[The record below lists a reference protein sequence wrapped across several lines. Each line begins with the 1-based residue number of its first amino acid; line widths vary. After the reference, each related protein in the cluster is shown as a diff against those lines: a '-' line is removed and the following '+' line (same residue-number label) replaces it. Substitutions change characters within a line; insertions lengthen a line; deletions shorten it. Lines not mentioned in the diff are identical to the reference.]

1 MSYINV
7 QNVSKEFKIYQRE
20 KGILNITKSMFA
32 RKYSIKRAVDNINFN
47 IDKGELVGYV
57 GPNGAGKSTTIK
69 MLSGILVPTSGE
81 ITVDGCVPY
90 ENRQENAMRIG
101 VVFGQRSQ
109 LFWDL
114 PVEDT
119 FDLYRKMY
127 MVDSSRFKRNVDFY
141 VELLNMKN
149 FIKTPVRQLS
159 LGQKMRANIAIA
171 LLHDPEIVYL
181 DEPTIG
187 LDVLAKDNIR
197 CFIREI
203 NKEKKTTVILTTHDM
218 DDIEQICHRLIMID
232 KGHIIYD
239 GKISDFKKM
248 SEAENTIIIEYKGDE
263 YHLSPNLDLIDKRI
277 KLIREEGR
285 SKWYKYLKTEIS
297 TAEAINILTNNGK
310 IVDISIKEPEIEDI
324 VKKMYLDAES
334 TEKSMEKV

>member
-1 MSYINV
+1 MSYISVENI
-7 QNVSKEFKIYQRE
+7 SKEFKIYHRE
-20 KGILNITKSMFA
+20 KGFANIVKSMFA
-32 RKYSIKRAVDNINFN
+32 RKYSIKKAVENINFS

-69 MLSGILVPTSGE
+69 MLSGILIPTSGK
-81 ITVDGCVPY
+81 ITVDGRIPY
-90 ENRQENAMRIG
+90 ENRQENAMHIG

-127 MVDSSRFKRNVDFY
+127 LVDKTKFKRNLEFY
-141 VELLNMKN
+141 TDLLEMKD
-149 FIKTPVRQLS
+149 FIKMPVRQLS

-187 LDVLAKDNIR
+187 LDVLAKENIR
-197 CFIREI
+197 KFIQEV

-218 DDIEQICHRLIMID
+218 DDIEQICNRLIMID
-232 KGHIIYD
+232 KGQIIYD
-239 GKISDFKKM
+239 GKISDFKKR
-248 SEAENTIIIEYKGDE
+248 AEGENVLIVEYGDTDPVDFI
-263 YHLSPNLDLIDKRI
+263 LTDTRI
-277 KLIREEGR
+277 KLLQEEGKR
-285 SKWYKYLKTEIS
+285 KWFKYCKTEIN
-297 TAEAINILTNNGK
+297 TAEVISFVTKDRQVQDILL
-310 IVDISIKEPEIEDI
+310 KEPEIEDI
-324 VKKMYLDAES
+324 VKKMYRAQQVEVVS
-334 TEKSMEKV
+334 

>member
-1 MSYINV
+1 MTYISVENI
-7 QNVSKEFKIYQRE
+7 SKDFKIYHRE
-20 KGILNITKSMFA
+20 KGMANILKSMFT
-32 RKYSIKRAVDNINFN
+32 RKYTIKKAVENINFS

-69 MLSGILVPTSGE
+69 MLSGILIPTSGK
-81 ITVDGCVPY
+81 ITVDGRIPY
-90 ENRQENAMRIG
+90 ENRQENAMHIG

-114 PVEDT
+114 PVDDT
-119 FDLYRKMY
+119 FDLFRKMY
-127 MVDSSRFKRNVDFY
+127 LVDKIKFKRNLEFY
-141 VELLNMKN
+141 TDLLEMHD

-187 LDVLAKDNIR
+187 LDVLAKENIR
-197 CFIREI
+197 KFIHEV

-218 DDIEQICHRLIMID
+218 DDIEQICNRLIMID

-239 GKISDFKKM
+239 GKISDFKKR
-248 SEAENTIIIEYKGDE
+248 AEGENILIVEYGDTDPVDTVPFD
-263 YHLSPNLDLIDKRI
+263 SRI
-277 KLIREEGR
+277 TLFQEEGKR
-285 SKWYKYLKTEIS
+285 KWFKYYKNKIN
-297 TAEAINILTNNGK
+297 TAEVIS
-310 IVDISIKEPEIEDI
+310 IVTKDRQVQDISLKEPEIEDI
-324 VKKMYLDAES
+324 VKKMYRAQQQEVVS
-334 TEKSMEKV
+334 

>member
-1 MSYINV
+1 MSYIRV
-7 QNVSKEFKIYQRE
+7 QNISKEFKIYQRE
-20 KGILNITKSMFA
+20 KGLLNITKSMFV
-32 RKYSIKRAVDNINFN
+32 RKYSIKKAVDDISFSIN
-47 IDKGELVGYV
+47 KGELIGYV

-69 MLSGILVPTSGE
+69 MLCGILVPTSGK
-81 ITVDGCVPY
+81 IIVDGRIPY

-119 FDLYRKMY
+119 FDLFRKMY
-127 MVDSSRFKRNVDFY
+127 LVDSTKFKRNVEFY
-141 VELLNMKN
+141 VDLLDMKN

-171 LLHDPEIVYL
+171 LLHDPDIVYL

-187 LDVLAKDNIR
+187 LDVLAKDSIR
-197 CFIREI
+197 RFIREI

-232 KGHIIYD
+232 HGHIIYD
-239 GKISDFKKM
+239 GEINDFKKM
-248 SEAENTIIIEYKGDE
+248 AEDENTLIIEYNDNIE
-263 YHLSPNLDLIDKRI
+263 DSNSNFTFDDNRI
-277 KLIREEGR
+277 RLVREEGR
-285 SKWYKYLKTEIS
+285 RKWFKYFKTDIN
-297 TAEAINILTNNGK
+297 TADAIIMLTNGRQ
-310 IVDISIKEPEIEDI
+310 VMDISMKEPEIEDI
-324 VKKMYLDAES
+324 VKKMYRDAEKS
-334 TEKSMEKV
+334 IEKK